1 VDDAVFLA
9 QVEEL
14 LRDLVHE
21 DVVVTTVQPADGRPW
36 PRTEVSFR
44 FADPPASWRGPII
57 GSAYLPLAEEW
68 RYASGYEEPADYA
81 QLAADA
87 VESAAYRLAHPRPPS
102 LPLTSRQID
111 ERWAWLIERLAL
123 NGPVQQVGPGRL
135 VVSKENGTS
144 FTVIVAPEQWA
155 PIAEPIDHDSDDP
168 QDFNQFHPDETFLV
182 FYEDN
187 LEWSVR
193 PELPPVRWGAE
204 LKREV
209 RAAKARGETN
219 FGWFALGPGGE
230 RFYLSDTDD
239 DDE

>member
-1 VDDAVFLA
+1 MDDASFLA

-36 PRTEVSFR
+36 PRTEVAFR
-44 FADPPASWRGPII
+44 LADPPASWRGPTS

-68 RYASGYEEPADYA
+68 RYASGYDEPADYA

-87 VESAAYRLAHPRPPS
+87 VESAVYRLARPRPPS
-102 LPLTSRQID
+102 LPLTPRQID

-123 NGPVQQVGPGRL
+123 SGPVQHVGLGRL
-135 VVSKENGTS
+135 VVSTENGRS
-144 FTVIVAPEQWA
+144 LTVIVTPEQWA
-155 PIAEPIDHDSDDP
+155 PIAEPLDSDADDP
-168 QDFNQFHPDETFLV
+168 QDFNQIHPDEAFLV
-182 FYEDN
+182 FYEDD
-187 LEWSVR
+187 LVWSVR
-193 PELPPVRWGAE
+193 PDLPPVRWGAE

-209 RAAKARGETN
+209 RAARARGERN

-230 RFYLSDTDD
+230 RFDLADADD